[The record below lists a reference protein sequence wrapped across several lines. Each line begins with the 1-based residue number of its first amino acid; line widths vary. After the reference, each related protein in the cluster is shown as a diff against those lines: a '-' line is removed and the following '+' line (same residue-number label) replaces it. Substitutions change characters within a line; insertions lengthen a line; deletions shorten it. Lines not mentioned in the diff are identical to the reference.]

1 MSFTLPS
8 HPSWVLLRLG
18 ERALGDG
25 SGCQLLS
32 ISKGPYH
39 QQLERG
45 GSFGPLQLHVSSNM
59 ELPKGHSNG
68 ENDVLNHAIYLS
80 TLLSVGFLTSNA
92 PKTYLLDALVRFSNF
107 RSLWPL
113 TICQIHQAGGLP
125 TQRVKPGMSGESE
138 MKPKTKGMKGTCLH
152 TFTT

>member
-92 PKTYLLDALVRFSNF
+92 PKTYLLDAWVHREIAPFFKFPQPMASDDLSN
-107 RSLWPL
+107 P
-113 TICQIHQAGGLP
+113 
-125 TQRVKPGMSGESE
+125 PGRRPPHNE
-138 MKPKTKGMKGTCLH
+138 
-152 TFTT
+152 